1 MDKYGEWHLG
11 LGDLPR
17 LLMKAELKP
26 VQGDRFQ
33 PTGFPDLG
41 AAEYTSPDG
50 VQMMLVESAQSMAN
64 RFESVCWDK
73 REQKL
78 VQPLKGTPYIN
89 VDLDGLYSRLKE
101 EQAKKDGKSYI
112 HVDLDGERSF
122 TNSILEAHRINSMYI
137 TGKKRQKDFNK
148 VLRKEIGYDITK
160 PVSFKAFYKTLLKYD
175 PNCLVHGVFL
185 EEIGGR
191 LRVPRTLSAFIEAS
205 GVRPVQSGGVKFS
218 HVAPA
223 VKGGEGN
230 VPYSRTEFTAESIT
244 AYFNLDLA
252 SIRGYG
258 LGAEAERYLVAM
270 SLYKVRRFLRE
281 GLRLRTACDLRLLD
295 VLRVTNV
302 EDLEVPSVAELETAL
317 PDLIQ
322 ECNAKGYFADP
333 PITQLK

>member
-1 MDKYGEWHLG
+1 MGKYGEWHQG
-11 LGDLPR
+11 LGDFPR

-73 REQKL
+73 GEQKL

-89 VDLDGLYSRLKE
+89 VDLDG
-101 EQAKKDGKSYI
+101 AG
-112 HVDLDGERSF
+112 SF
-122 TNSILEAHRINSMYI
+122 TNSILEAHRINSEYI
-137 TGKKRQKDFNK
+137 AGKKRQKDFNE
-148 VLRKEIGYDITK
+148 VLRKEIGYDIQK
-160 PVSFKAFYKTLLKYD
+160 PVSFKTFYKTLLKYD
-175 PNCLVHGVFL
+175 PNCLIHGVFL

-258 LGAEAERYLVAM
+258 LGAEAERYLFAM
-270 SLYKVRRFLRE
+270 SLYKIRRFLRE

-295 VLRVTNV
+295 GLKVTNV
-302 EDLEVPSVAELETAL
+302 KDLEVPSVAELETAL